1 MAWESGIRK
10 EKGFPCEQLL
20 TWNSGRWGGGGII
33 KVKENHPITEELRPS
48 KVEIDCCFFR
58 KDQSKFVRDIYTSYL
73 VSHESSVV
81 KDLYV
86 TLR

>member
-1 MAWESGIRK
+1 MRVRNKERK
-10 EKGFPCEQLL
+10 RIPVRTAIDMKFGEV
-20 TWNSGRWGGGGII
+20 RGGGGII